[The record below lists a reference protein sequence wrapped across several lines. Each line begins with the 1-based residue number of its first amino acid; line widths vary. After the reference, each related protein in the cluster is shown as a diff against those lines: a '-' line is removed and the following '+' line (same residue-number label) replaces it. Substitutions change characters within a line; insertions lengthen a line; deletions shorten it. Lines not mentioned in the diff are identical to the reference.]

1 MAKHNLK
8 SLLKGIG
15 QILVSDDPSAGLES
29 LAEEV
34 RQEAKAELGD
44 YKPEQPG
51 KGKPPPIET
60 TAEPVK
66 EDD

>member
-1 MAKHNLK
+1 
-8 SLLKGIG
+8 
-15 QILVSDDPSAGLES
+15 VSDDPSAGLES